1 MIFEFKNNMKKIIIY
16 LFISIL
22 ITACSGSRKLMES
35 GNYDAAIHKAVH
47 KLTKKKKEK
56 EIIVLEQAYKKANER
71 DLEQITFLK
80 KEGNPDNWDQL
91 YTIYYNMNHRQNSIK
106 PLLPL
111 FIKSESRNAVFELRN
126 FDEELIQTKQKA
138 AEFLYARALSLLDKN
153 TKFDA
158 RKAYTDFQTVKKYYP
173 NYKDLDGQI
182 QKAINMGT
190 SYVNFK
196 MKNNT
201 GVPLP
206 PNFQDELTKISLS
219 ELNNNWLRYHANE
232 VKDLTYDYTILVNM
246 KNISVS
252 PEAIKEIQYTES
264 KEVPDGYQ
272 YVLDSKGNVKKDTS
286 GNDIKLPKTK
296 LVSCNVLEVY
306 QNKKA
311 IIAGTLDFIDN
322 SSGQLLK
329 TDPISS
335 ENFFEFR
342 SATAM
347 GDTNILKPETKAKLG
362 KRPLPFPSNFDMIL
376 AAGQTLK
383 GMVKDIIWS
392 HKELFN

>member
-1 MIFEFKNNMKKIIIY
+1 MKKIIIY
-16 LFISIL
+16 LLISTL
-22 ITACSGSRKLMES
+22 ITACSSSRKLMES
-35 GNYDAAIHKAVH
+35 GNYDAAIHKAVR
-47 KLTKKKKEK
+47 KLTKRKKDK

-71 DLEQITFLK
+71 DMERINFLK
-80 KEGNPDNWDQL
+80 KEGNPDNWNQL
-91 YTIYYNMNHRQNSIK
+91 YTIYYNMSHRQNSVK

-111 FIKSESRNAVFELRN
+111 LIKSQNRDAVFELRN

-138 AEFLYARALSLLDKN
+138 AEFLYARALESLEKK

-158 RKAYTDFQTVKKYYP
+158 RKAYNDLQTVKNYYP
-173 NYKDLDGQI
+173 NYKDLDTQI

-190 SYVNFK
+190 SYVIFK

-206 PNFQDELTKISLS
+206 PNFQDELTKISMA
-219 ELNNNWLRYHANE
+219 ELNNNWLKYHVNE
-232 VKDLTYDYTILVNM
+232 LKDLDYDYTILVNM
-246 KNISVS
+246 KNINVS
-252 PEAIKEIQYTES
+252 PEAVKEIHYTES
-264 KEVPDGYQ
+264 KEVPDGFQ
-272 YVLDSKGNVKKDTS
+272 YVLDAKGNVKKDTS

-322 SSGQLLK
+322 SNGQLLK
-329 TDPISS
+329 TNPIAS

-347 GDTNILKPETKAKLG
+347 GDTNILKAETKAKLG
-362 KRPLPFPSNFDMIL
+362 KRPAPFPPDFDMIL

-392 HKELFN
+392 HKGIFN

>member
-1 MIFEFKNNMKKIIIY
+1 MRKIITY
-16 LFISIL
+16 LLVCALF
-22 ITACSGSRKLMES
+22 TACSSSRKLMQS
-35 GNYDAAIHKAVH
+35 GNYDAAIYKSVR
-47 KLTKKKKEK
+47 KLTKRKKDK

-71 DLEQITFLK
+71 DMEQINFLK

-91 YTIYYNMNHRQNSIK
+91 YSIYSNIGRRQNLIK

-111 FIKSESRNAVFELRN
+111 TIVSENRNAFFDIKNL
-126 FDEELIQTKQKA
+126 DEELIQTKQKA
-138 AEFLYARALSLLDKN
+138 AEFLYTRALSLLEKK
-153 TKFDA
+153 TKMDS
-158 RKAYTDFQTVKKYYP
+158 RKAYNDLQIVKGYYP
-173 NYKDLDGQI
+173 NYKEVDAQI
-182 QKAINMGT
+182 QKAITMGT
-190 SYVNFK
+190 SYVIFK

-206 PNFQDELTKISLS
+206 PSFQDELTKISMS
-219 ELNNNWLRYHANE
+219 ELNNNWLRYHVTE
-232 VKDLTYDYTILVNM
+232 IKDLNYDYTILVNM
-246 KNISVS
+246 KNINVS
-252 PEAIKEIQYTES
+252 PEAVKEIQYTET
-264 KEVPDGYQ
+264 KELPDGFTYL
-272 YVLDSKGNVKKDTS
+272 LDQKGNVRKDTA
-286 GNDIKLPKTK
+286 GNDLKIPKTK
-296 LVSCNVLEVY
+296 MVSCNVLEVY

-329 TDPISS
+329 TDPIAS

-362 KRPLPFPSNFDMIL
+362 KRPVPFPPDFDMIL
-376 AAGQTLK
+376 TAGQTLK

-392 HKELFN
+392 HKGIFN